1 MIAHRLWTIR
11 TADRMLV
18 IEKGR
23 IIETGRHKGSDSG
36 EGALPRVLHA
46 SVAAGVREWDERV
59 GARFHLCKIPRQLPG
74 GDLFAIVHSPKVR
87 K

>member
-36 EGALPRVLHA
+36 EGALHA
-46 SVAAGVREWDERV
+46 
-59 GARFHLCKIPRQLPG
+59 FYMHQLQQEFESG
-74 GDLFAIVHSPKVR
+74 TKG
-87 K
+87 